1 MKIEKVQKF
10 VANFHDKKKICYSHQ
25 KFKTSMK
32 SWISFEKVHR
42 VIKFNQ
48 KDCLKPYTDMNTELG
63 NKVKNYFEICTF

>member
-1 MKIEKVQKF
+1 
-10 VANFHDKKKICYSHQ
+10 
-25 KFKTSMK
+25 MK

>member
-1 MKIEKVQKF
+1 MTK
-10 VANFHDKKKICYSHQ
+10 KKKIRYSHQ
-25 KFKTSMK
+25 KFKTNMK